1 MGKKEL
7 AKSILTEAENAR
19 VASLNY
25 LNAKNLSNP
34 IPLQLQLE
42 VAVVQLDIIKNGI
55 IEIDEKKSMLD
66 GIVSTLK
73 ERKQILEPLS
83 MISKTL
89 FQTRIISKSMKY
101 ENLKDIDDLMK
112 YYNLK

>member
-1 MGKKEL
+1 MVCLENSSQTLQKALDLLNNREEKKEEEFEFLLWKGYIYRNLGRVYSEMGKKEL

-42 VAVVQLDIIKNGI
+42 VAVVQLDI
-55 IEIDEKKSMLD
+55 KK
-66 GIVSTLK
+66 TA
-73 ERKQILEPLS
+73 
-83 MISKTL
+83 
-89 FQTRIISKSMKY
+89 
-101 ENLKDIDDLMK
+101 
-112 YYNLK
+112 